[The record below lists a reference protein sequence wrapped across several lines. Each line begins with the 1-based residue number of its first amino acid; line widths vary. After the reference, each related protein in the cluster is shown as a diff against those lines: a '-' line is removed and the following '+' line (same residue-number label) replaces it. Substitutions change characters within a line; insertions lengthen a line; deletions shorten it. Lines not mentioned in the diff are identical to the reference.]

1 MPGSSP
7 RGLLDGLI
15 GACFTLLL
23 AAIALYVAV
32 SLLKAIWPILL
43 LILLVGG
50 LLALGLMLRRS
61 RNRGW

>member
-7 RGLLDGLI
+7 RGLLDGLV

-23 AAIALYVAV
+23 AVIALSVAV

-43 LILLVGG
+43 VILLVGG
-50 LLALGLMLRRS
+50 LLALGLALLRS
-61 RNRGW
+61 RDRGW